1 MLAGTLH
8 EAPLPLDAFFV
19 SLTPDARLPPMRLP
33 SALRSDGL
41 LCDLDYADRS
51 AKGQFRQADR
61 SGAAFA
67 VILGEDELARGI
79 CTLRD
84 MSSGEEREVSAADGA
99 KELLRAVA
107 G

>member
-1 MLAGTLH
+1 
-8 EAPLPLDAFFV
+8 
-19 SLTPDARLPPMRLP
+19 MRLA
-33 SALRSDGL
+33 STLRSEGVV
-41 LCDLDYADRS
+41 CDLDYADRS

-61 SGAAFA
+61 TGAAFA

-84 MSSGEEREVSAADGA
+84 MSSGDEREVSVADGA

>member
-1 MLAGTLH
+1 MELA
-8 EAPLPLDAFFV
+8 
-19 SLTPDARLPPMRLP
+19 
-33 SALRSDGL
+33 SALRAEGVA
-41 LCDLDYADRS
+41 CDLDYADRS

-67 VILGEDELARGI
+67 AVLGEDELARGI

-84 MSSGEEREVSAADGA
+84 MASGEEREVSVAGGA
-99 KELLRAVA
+99 KELLLAIS